1 MNCKDVS
8 ARASSFVD
16 SELGFV
22 ERAQLRA
29 HLFICKHCRRYV
41 NQLSATI
48 AVVRGRQWVAP
59 DEDAEERAV
68 ALLHKRPPP
77 ADGTSPFNCS

>member
-8 ARASSFVD
+8 ARASSYVD
-16 SELGFV
+16 GELGFV
-22 ERAQLRA
+22 ERAQMRA
-29 HLFICKHCRRYV
+29 HLFICTHCRRYV
-41 NQLSATI
+41 QQLGATI

-68 ALLHKRPPP
+68 ALLYKRPPK
-77 ADGTSPFNCS
+77 ADGSSPFNCS